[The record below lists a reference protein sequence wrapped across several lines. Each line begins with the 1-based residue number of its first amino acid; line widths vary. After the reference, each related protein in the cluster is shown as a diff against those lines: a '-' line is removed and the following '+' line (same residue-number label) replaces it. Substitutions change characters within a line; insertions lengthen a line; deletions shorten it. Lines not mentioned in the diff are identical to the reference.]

1 MRHLLLS
8 INCPEV
14 ESLRESPTT
23 LDDILTEVGG
33 PDLVKSLDGG
43 TQSTVHTE
51 DLAVDDGG
59 QGEVVEDLCA
69 VPPHLHHS

>member
-1 MRHLLLS
+1 M
-8 INCPEV
+8 
-14 ESLRESPTT
+14 
-23 LDDILTEVGG
+23 DDILTEVGR

-69 VPPHLHHS
+69 VPPHLHQS

>member
-1 MRHLLLS
+1 MK
-8 INCPEV
+8 
-14 ESLRESPTT
+14 ESHRTF
-23 LDDILTEVGG
+23 DDIMTEVGG

-43 TQSTVHTE
+43 TQATVDTE

>member
-1 MRHLLLS
+1 M
-8 INCPEV
+8 
-14 ESLRESPTT
+14 
-23 LDDILTEVGG
+23 DDILTEVGR

-69 VPPHLHHS
+69 VPPHLHKVDLTI

>member
-1 MRHLLLS
+1 M
-8 INCPEV
+8 
-14 ESLRESPTT
+14 
-23 LDDILTEVGG
+23 DDILTEVIR

-43 TQSTVHTE
+43 TQATVDTE

-69 VPPHLHHS
+69 VPPHLHHSQSWLTYL